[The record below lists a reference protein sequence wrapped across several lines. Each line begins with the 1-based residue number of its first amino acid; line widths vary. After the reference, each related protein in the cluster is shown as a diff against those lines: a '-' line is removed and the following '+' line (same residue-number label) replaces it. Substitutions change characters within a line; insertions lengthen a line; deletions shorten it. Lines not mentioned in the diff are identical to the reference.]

1 MHSDWSRTASYLTI
15 ITLCEV
21 IILIQSSNQENCNKR
36 YANVSFF
43 TEWFQQQNEFTTEFK
58 STCLSNQTETLFY
71 SP

>member
-21 IILIQSSNQENCNKR
+21 IILIRVIKR
-36 YANVSFF
+36 IVTKDMQNVSFF
-43 TEWFQQQNEFTTEFK
+43 TEWFQQQNKFTTEFK